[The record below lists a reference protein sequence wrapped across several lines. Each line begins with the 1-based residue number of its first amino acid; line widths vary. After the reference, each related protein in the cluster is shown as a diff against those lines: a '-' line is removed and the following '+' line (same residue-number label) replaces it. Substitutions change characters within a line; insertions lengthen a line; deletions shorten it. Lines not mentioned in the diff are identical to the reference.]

1 MECRVPEHGDERL
14 DDFRRKVES
23 VNDDDFEHVLHVVYE
38 SCEHADNG
46 CPNEEKRRVNLNLA
60 NQSSGSLV
68 FPDDVEVRFEAS
80 ECEDKCDKKTAC
92 TDKSELFDGDVLG
105 IFDDV
110 HDLLGRPVQIEHVNH
125 NGEVVR
131 NEVAEPDCERNGGE
145 HDEEWN
151 DCHERR
157 VGQRCGTGHSVIVQE

>member
-1 MECRVPEHGDERL
+1 MECRVPEYGDERL
-14 DDFRRKVES
+14 DDFRRKVET
-23 VNDDDFEHVLHVVYE
+23 VNDDDFEHVLYVVYKT
-38 SCEHADNG
+38 CEHADHG
-46 CPNEEKRRVNLNLA
+46 CPNEEERRVNLNLA

-80 ECEDKCDKKTAC
+80 EREDKCDKKTAC
-92 TDKSELFDGDVLG
+92 TDKSEFFDGDVLG

-125 NGEVVR
+125 DGEVVR
-131 NEVAEPDCERNGGE
+131 NEVTEPDGERDGSE
-145 HDEEWN
+145 HDEEWD